1 VVAEIVVVGSL
12 NQDTTVRVARLPQP
26 GETVL
31 GQGHFSDAG
40 GKGANQA
47 VAAARLG
54 STVAMVGMVGA
65 DAAGARL
72 LQSLREAGVSATS
85 VGRSTEVAT
94 GLALIT
100 VDERGENMIVVSPGA
115 NGALLPQ
122 NVRASAEILEAAAI
136 TLLQLEIRTDTV
148 AEAAEISGGKV
159 ILNPAPAR
167 FLEPGL
173 LANVDVLIP
182 NRTELGVL
190 TGSPEPRTVEEAARL
205 ASTFDGPQAV
215 VVTLG
220 VDGALL
226 VEGGDAVH
234 VPSVAVD
241 SVDPTGAGDA
251 FCACMADALVQG
263 SSTEDAVRWAV
274 RCGAAATLRW
284 GAQASLPTREDVERM
299 EGA

>member
-1 VVAEIVVVGSL
+1 VTAEIVVVGSL

-54 STVAMVGMVGA
+54 SAVAMVGMVGA

-100 VDERGENMIVVSPGA
+100 VDESGENMIVVSPGA

-122 NVRASAEILEAAAI
+122 DVRASAEILEAGAI

-182 NRTELGVL
+182 NRTELGTL

-251 FCACMADALVQG
+251 FCAGMADALVQG

-284 GAQASLPTREDVERM
+284 GAQASLPTREDVERL

>member
-1 VVAEIVVVGSL
+1 MVAEIVVVGSL

-122 NVRASAEILEAAAI
+122 SVRASAEIVEAAAI

-251 FCACMADALVQG
+251 FCAGMADALVQG

-284 GAQASLPTREDVERM
+284 GAQASLPTREDVERL

>member
-1 VVAEIVVVGSL
+1 MAAEIVVVGSL
-12 NQDTTVRVARLPQP
+12 NQDTTVRVSRLPHP

-54 STVAMVGMVGA
+54 GSVAMIGMVGA

-72 LQSLREAGVSATS
+72 LQSLRAAGVS
-85 VGRSTEVAT
+85 VEEIGRSSDTAT

-115 NGALLPQ
+115 NAELRPSD
-122 NVRASAEILEAAAI
+122 VRESAATLAAATV
-136 TLLQLEIRTDTV
+136 TLLQLEIRIDTV
-148 AEAAEISGGKV
+148 AEAAARSGGRV

-167 FLEPGL
+167 FLDPRL
-173 LANVDVLIP
+173 LADVDVLIP
-182 NRTELGVL
+182 NRTELGEL
-190 TGSPEPRTVEEAARL
+190 AGAPEPLTVEDAARL
-205 ASTFDGPQAV
+205 ASEIRGPRAV

-220 VDGALL
+220 ADGALL
-226 VEGGDAVH
+226 VEDGEMLHVAAVP
-234 VPSVAVD
+234 VEP
-241 SVDPTGAGDA
+241 VDPTGAGDA
-251 FCACMADALVQG
+251 FCAGIADALVRG

-284 GAQASLPTREDVERM
+284 GAQAALPTREDVE
-299 EGA
+299 ELAAP

>member
-122 NVRASAEILEAAAI
+122 NVRASAEILEAA
-136 TLLQLEIRTDTV
+136 QLEIRTDTV

-251 FCACMADALVQG
+251 FCAGMADALVQG

-284 GAQASLPTREDVERM
+284 GAQASLPTREDVERL

>member
-205 ASTFDGPQAV
+205 ASTFDGPHAV

-220 VDGALL
+220 ADGALL

-251 FCACMADALVQG
+251 FCAGMADALVQG

-284 GAQASLPTREDVERM
+284 GAQASLPTREDVERL